1 MLDKYLWALFYAA
14 SLDGLGLPEDGSIT
28 LGVPELISTMA

>member
-1 MLDKYLWALFYAA
+1 MEIKAQFFVEIMVEYVMDK
-14 SLDGLGLPEDGSIT
+14 GT